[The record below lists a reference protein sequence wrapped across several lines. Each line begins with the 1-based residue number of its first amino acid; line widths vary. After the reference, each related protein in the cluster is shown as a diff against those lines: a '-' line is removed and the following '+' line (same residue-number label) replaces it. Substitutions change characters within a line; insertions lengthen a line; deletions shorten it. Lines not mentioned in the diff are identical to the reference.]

1 MEKQATLKHLLRMFY
16 RSPILVAIIPLIPF
30 MKEQIILEL
39 CMVIQISLGLGWRL
53 FYRYPVANIVKNLLN
68 FMNITKLISL
78 RLKT

>member
-1 MEKQATLKHLLRMFY
+1 MITTEFGKEAPKAVAKFADKQAFK
-16 RSPILVAIIPLIPF
+16 LI
-30 MKEQIILEL
+30 QNLDEL
-39 CMVIQISLGLGWRL
+39 QSSLGLGWRL